1 MSFDK
6 TVFLPL
12 DPKTVFELITQ
23 PERLRRWKT
32 VAARVDLRI
41 GGQYRWTITPGHS
54 AMGTFSQIEPGKS
67 LHFTWGWQGDT
78 ELPPGASTV
87 SITVDAV
94 EGGTSLRLVHGDLT
108 PDQEKGHAEG
118 WNHYLDRLVE
128 FATIGQVADDP
139 WSVDPNPVDEFTCAE
154 TAVVIIQRA
163 LRTLTSADLLKVTP
177 YKQMTVRE
185 VLDHLRRHLELIESP
200 TATAKMNSDAINPE
214 VEFADLAQSTLE
226 FFRASRPQTM
236 IKIGSALLPPTG
248 VVANILTLDFLIH
261 ALDIAMV
268 TNQKIDISPIL
279 IQYIV
284 QKLEQDIPLYFLQHE
299 DSCEPEFISESPGN
313 LERLIA
319 YTGQKISTR

>member
-1 MSFDK
+1 
-6 TVFLPL
+6 
-12 DPKTVFELITQ
+12 
-23 PERLRRWKT
+23 
-32 VAARVDLRI
+32 
-41 GGQYRWTITPGHS
+41 
-54 AMGTFSQIEPGKS
+54 
-67 LHFTWGWQGDT
+67 
-78 ELPPGASTV
+78 
-87 SITVDAV
+87 
-94 EGGTSLRLVHGDLT
+94 
-108 PDQEKGHAEG
+108 
-118 WNHYLDRLVE
+118 
-128 FATIGQVADDP
+128 
-139 WSVDPNPVDEFTCAE
+139 
-154 TAVVIIQRA
+154 
-163 LRTLTSADLLKVTP
+163 
-177 YKQMTVRE
+177 
-185 VLDHLRRHLELIESP
+185 
-200 TATAKMNSDAINPE
+200 MNSDAINPE